1 MRFWHPMSSFTLID
15 NTMNH
20 STAISR
26 CQFPCG
32 SRYPSSIACSRRDLL
47 TQSASGLGGLALTW
61 LLASNQSTANAASES
76 IVPINLT
83 PKPTHHVAKARN
95 VILLYM
101 GGGPSQMD
109 MLDHKPLLKKYDGQ
123 PCPFEVD
130 QRNLHN
136 LLCIMSSPFKF
147 AKHGQSGL
155 EISELLPHLSTVVDE
170 LAVVRS
176 AVTNRIDHG
185 EALLMMHTGRPISGF
200 PTMGS
205 WITYGLGTE
214 NENLPAY
221 VAMPDGPSE
230 RVRNATSAGWLPP
243 LFQGTPMNTG
253 KGDPFFYL
261 HQSAQSKESDPTC
274 FLRLTQALNR
284 RHQQSRAE
292 VSQLDARIQNFELAA
307 RMQVEAMRNVDI
319 TTESAATQRMYGLD
333 NPKTN
338 PFGTRCLIARR
349 LIESGVRFVHV
360 MRNDWDHH
368 SGLKNGLIRACGETD
383 QPIAALLKDLRA
395 RGLLDETLVV
405 WIGEFGRLPIVEGS
419 DGRDHNPHGFTFWMA
434 GGGVK
439 SGHVY
444 GTTDEFG
451 YKAIENPVTIAD
463 FHATVLH
470 LLGLKYDR
478 LSHEFEGR
486 DETLT
491 GVLPARVVK
500 EIIA

>member
-1 MRFWHPMSSFTLID
+1 
-15 NTMNH
+15 MNRIAA
-20 STAISR
+20 TAR
-26 CQFPCG
+26 GLFPCG
-32 SRYPSSIACSRRDLL
+32 GRYPSTVACSRRELL
-47 TQSASGLGGLALTW
+47 SQSAAGLGGLALNW
-61 LLASNQSTANAASES
+61 LLATDRSSALAGSASPTS
-76 IVPINLT
+76 FDLT
-83 PKPTHHVAKARN
+83 PKPTHHTAKARN
-95 VILLYM
+95 LILLYM

-109 MLDHKPLLKKYDGQ
+109 MLDHKPALKKYDGQ

-136 LLCIMSSPFKF
+136 LSRIMASPFKF
-147 AKHGQSGL
+147 AKYGESGR

-230 RVRNATSAGWLPP
+230 RVRNATSSGWLPS

-253 KGDPFFYL
+253 KGDPFYYL
-261 HQSAQSKESDPTC
+261 NPSTEVKEPEPER

-284 RHQQSRAE
+284 RHQASRPG
-292 VSQLDARIQNFELAA
+292 VSQLDTRIQNFELAA
-307 RMQVEAMRNVDI
+307 RMQIEAMQNVDI
-319 TTESAATQRMYGLD
+319 TSESASTRRMYGLD

-368 SGLKNGLIRACGETD
+368 SNLKNGLIRSCGETD

-395 RGLLDETLVV
+395 RGLLDETLVI
-405 WIGEFGRLPIVEGS
+405 WMGEFGRLPIVEGS

-439 SGHVY
+439 AGHLH
-444 GTTDEFG
+444 GATDEFG
-451 YKAIENPVTIAD
+451 YKAVEDPVSVAD

-470 LLGLKYDR
+470 LLGLDNDR

-491 GVLPARVVK
+491 GVSPARVVR
-500 EIIA
+500 EILA